1 MEDSELD
8 DQCQSQYV
16 EEEEEHKSEQTPSKR
31 LDLIFSVSKCS
42 RKLLKMRVTRHL
54 AGDSPV
60 FMAAVLQ
67 YLTKEVLST
76 AGYYCQLKNKQM
88 IAPSHLLRTMKED
101 EELCDLLATV
111 ELHGS
116 RSPLFKSQSP
126 SCSSSNVITC
136 SQV

>member
-1 MEDSELD
+1 MEDSEVD

-16 EEEEEHKSEQTPSKR
+16 EEEEHKSEQTPSKR

-67 YLTKEVLST
+67 YLTKEVLTT
-76 AGYYCQLKNKQM
+76 AGYYSKLKSKEM
-88 IAPSHLLRTMKED
+88 IAPSHLQRTMKED
-101 EELCDLLATV
+101 EELCDLLAYV
-111 ELHGS
+111 ELHG
-116 RSPLFKSQSP
+116 PHPHLFKPQSS
-126 SCSSSNVITC
+126 SCSSSNVLTC

>member
-1 MEDSELD
+1 M
-8 DQCQSQYV
+8 
-16 EEEEEHKSEQTPSKR
+16 
-31 LDLIFSVSKCS
+31 
-42 RKLLKMRVTRHL
+42 
-54 AGDSPV
+54 AADSPV

-67 YLTKEVLST
+67 YLTKEVLTT
-76 AGYYCQLKNKQM
+76 AGYYCQLKKKQM
-88 IAPSHLLRTMKED
+88 IAPSHLQRTMKED

-116 RSPLFKSQSP
+116 HSPLFKSQSP